1 MLGMPY
7 HLVAKTCFCLIT
19 ALDISTSP
27 FSSDSFASGG
37 LLFITFKI
45 GFLPFFFFL
54 NKAKKKKKKNPK
66 NKNNNKT
73 LLPDGVSPFFLHLL
87 SFK

>member
-1 MLGMPY
+1 MPY
-7 HLVAKTCFCLIT
+7 HLVEKTCFCLIT
-19 ALDISTSP
+19 ALDISTPP
-27 FSSDSFASGG
+27 FSSDSFAAGC
-37 LLFITFKI
+37 LLLITFKI
-45 GFLPFFFFL
+45 GFYLFFFFL
-54 NKAKKKKKKNPK
+54 TKPKKKKISK